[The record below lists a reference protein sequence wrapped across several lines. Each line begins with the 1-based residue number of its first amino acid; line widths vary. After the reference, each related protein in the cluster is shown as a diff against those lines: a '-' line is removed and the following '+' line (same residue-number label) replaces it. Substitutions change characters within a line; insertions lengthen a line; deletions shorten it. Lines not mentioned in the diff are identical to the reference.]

1 MAWRGLDVDSVGATT
16 AGSEQVQMS
25 TSLSRNLNS
34 GDSIYVLFHITNIPG
49 ALTATVNYHGRFSCV
64 VRNN

>member
-25 TSLSRNLNS
+25 TFCQEI
-34 GDSIYVLFHITNIPG
+34 SILVILFMF
-49 ALTATVNYHGRFSCV
+49 FSI
-64 VRNN
+64 